1 MWLGSPKS
9 RSLLLK
15 SSSRLRPVPYA
26 HIHRG
31 DTSAMADTD
40 VEMTTAGEAV
50 PQATT
55 QTTENV
61 PAPSPSLYIKNLNE
75 KIKLDVLKK
84 SLRTI
89 FGQYGEVLDIVAHSN
104 IRMRGQAFVI
114 FGDKDVATKAMSEV
128 QGFPLYGKPMVI
140 QYSKSKSDIHAKKD
154 GEFEEHYKRRMLTK
168 EKFANEFKPKKRQA
182 MLFAKQQQKMQEQQR
197 ILEEQQQLLLQQQ
210 QLSQQGP
217 YGHLQAGAAGAAG
230 AAAVPGAAIGG
241 VPMIPDEYLPRNSI
255 LFLQNLP
262 HDVQESQLVSL
273 FQQYPGFKEVR
284 TVPGKSGIAF
294 VEYDNEYY
302 SAAAKTALA
311 DYQIAPEHKMKVTF
325 ARK

>member
-1 MWLGSPKS
+1 
-9 RSLLLK
+9 
-15 SSSRLRPVPYA
+15 
-26 HIHRG
+26 
-31 DTSAMADTD
+31 MAE
-40 VEMTTAGEAV
+40 VEMTMAPEAD
-50 PQATT
+50 PTSETDNTIAS
-55 QTTENV
+55 
-61 PAPSPSLYIKNLNE
+61 SPTLYIKNLNE
-75 KIKLDVLKK
+75 KIKLEVLKK

-89 FGQYGEVLDIVAHSN
+89 FGQYGDILDIVAHSN

-114 FGDKDVATKAMSEV
+114 FEDTEVSTKAMAEV

-140 QYSKSKSDIHAKKD
+140 QYSKNKSDIHAKQD
-154 GEFEEHYKRRMLTK
+154 GEFEEHHKNRLLRK
-168 EKFANEFKPKKRQA
+168 ENFANDFKPRRRQA
-182 MLFAKQQQKMQEQQR
+182 MLLAKQQQKAQEQR
-197 ILEEQQQLLLQQQ
+197 LLEEQQQLLQQQ
-210 QLSQQGP
+210 QLAQQASYLHHPGVMP
-217 YGHLQAGAAGAAG
+217 GAAGAVGAG
-230 AAAVPGAAIGG
+230 AAVGG

-262 HDVQESQLVSL
+262 HDIAESQLVSL

-311 DYQIAPEHKMKVTF
+311 DYQIAPEHQMKVTF

>member
-1 MWLGSPKS
+1 MEDVTMTEQ
-9 RSLLLK
+9 
-15 SSSRLRPVPYA
+15 RP
-26 HIHRG
+26 
-31 DTSAMADTD
+31 DQDETMAQPA
-40 VEMTTAGEAV
+40 VAVGEATA
-50 PQATT
+50 ATT
-55 QTTENV
+55 EI
-61 PAPSPSLYIKNLNE
+61 APDASPSLYIKNLNE

-84 SLRTI
+84 SLRAI

-114 FGDKDVATKAMSEV
+114 FEDSETATKAMSEV
-128 QGFPLYGKPMVI
+128 QSFPLYGKPMVI
-140 QYSKSKSDIHAKKD
+140 QYSKNKSDIHAKKD
-154 GEFEEHYKRRMLTK
+154 GTFEQHHSERLLRK
-168 EKFANEFKPKKRQA
+168 EKFANDFKPKKIQA
-182 MLFAKQQQKMQEQQR
+182 RLQAKKQALALEQQKLAEQHQQQ
-197 ILEEQQQLLLQQQ
+197 LLQQQ
-210 QLSQQGP
+210 QMAMHGGRLP
-217 YGHLQAGAAGAAG
+217 AG
-230 AAAVPGAAIGG
+230 AVPGSAGAN
-241 VPMIPDEYLPRNSI
+241 VPMVPDEYLPRNSI

-262 HDVQESQLVSL
+262 HDIAEAQLVSL

>member
-1 MWLGSPKS
+1 
-9 RSLLLK
+9 
-15 SSSRLRPVPYA
+15 
-26 HIHRG
+26 
-31 DTSAMADTD
+31 MADTD

-140 QYSKSKSDIHAKKD
+140 QYSKK
-154 GEFEEHYKRRMLTK
+154 
-168 EKFANEFKPKKRQA
+168 KFANEFKPKKRQA

>member
-1 MWLGSPKS
+1 
-9 RSLLLK
+9 
-15 SSSRLRPVPYA
+15 
-26 HIHRG
+26 
-31 DTSAMADTD
+31 MAD
-40 VEMTTAGEAV
+40 VEMAETAA
-50 PQATT
+50 PAAPAPA
-55 QTTENV
+55 QTDNS

-84 SLRTI
+84 SLRAI
-89 FGQYGEVLDIVAHSN
+89 FGQYGDVLDIVAHSN
-104 IRMRGQAFVI
+104 VRMRGQAFVI
-114 FGDKDVATKAMSEV
+114 FDNKDIATKALTEV

-140 QYSKSKSDIHAKKD
+140 QYSKNKSDIHAKKD
-154 GEFEEHYKRRMLTK
+154 GEYEEHYKRRLAAK
-168 EKFANEFKPKKRQA
+168 EKFANDFKPKKRQA
-182 MLFAKQQQKMQEQQR
+182 MLLAKQQQKAQEQQR
-197 ILEEQQQLLLQQQ
+197 LLEEQQQRMLQQ
-210 QLSQQGP
+210 QLSQQSLYPNHPATIPTG
-217 YGHLQAGAAGAAG
+217 GAA
-230 AAAVPGAAIGG
+230 

-262 HDVQESQLVSL
+262 HDIAESQLVSL

-311 DYQIAPEHKMKVTF
+311 EYEIAPEHKMKVTF

>member
-1 MWLGSPKS
+1 
-9 RSLLLK
+9 
-15 SSSRLRPVPYA
+15 
-26 HIHRG
+26 
-31 DTSAMADTD
+31 MAD
-40 VEMTTAGEAV
+40 VEMVETTAPAA
-50 PQATT
+50 PAPA
-55 QTTENV
+55 QTDNS

-84 SLRTI
+84 SLRAI
-89 FGQYGEVLDIVAHSN
+89 FGQYGDVLDIVAHSN

-114 FGDKDVATKAMSEV
+114 FDNKDIATKALTEV

-140 QYSKSKSDIHAKKD
+140 QYSKNKSDIHAKKD
-154 GEFEEHYKRRMLTK
+154 GEYDEHYKRRLATK
-168 EKFANEFKPKKRQA
+168 EKFANDFKPKKRQA
-182 MLFAKQQQKMQEQQR
+182 MLLAKQQQKAQEQQR
-197 ILEEQQQLLLQQQ
+197 LLEEQQQRMLQQ
-210 QLSQQGP
+210 QLSQQSLYPNHPSTIPAG
-217 YGHLQAGAAGAAG
+217 GAA
-230 AAAVPGAAIGG
+230 

-262 HDVQESQLVSL
+262 HDIAESQLVSL

-311 DYQIAPEHKMKVTF
+311 EYEISPEHKMKVTF

>member
-1 MWLGSPKS
+1 
-9 RSLLLK
+9 
-15 SSSRLRPVPYA
+15 
-26 HIHRG
+26 
-31 DTSAMADTD
+31 MADT
-40 VEMTTAGEAV
+40 EMTQAPPAAEDSTMDSVTAT
-50 PQATT
+50 PQT
-55 QTTENV
+55 
-61 PAPSPSLYIKNLNE
+61 PAPASTPTLYIKNLNE

-84 SLRTI
+84 SLKAL

-114 FGDKDVATKAMSEV
+114 FEDKDVAAKAMSEV
-128 QGFPLYGKPMVI
+128 QGFPLYNKPMII
-140 QYSKSKSDIHAKKD
+140 QFSKSKSDIHAKKD
-154 GEFEEHYKRRMLTK
+154 GDFEEHHKKRLQTK
-168 EKFANEFKPKKRQA
+168 EQFANEFKPKVRAAKLR
-182 MLFAKQQQKMQEQQR
+182 AKQQQLAQEQQR
-197 ILEEQQQLLLQQQ
+197 LMEEQQQLMQQQ
-210 QLSQQGP
+210 QLAQQSQHP
-217 YGHLQAGAAGAAG
+217 HAYPPSAGA
-230 AAAVPGAAIGG
+230 PGAGGMAGG
-241 VPMIPDEYLPRNSI
+241 VPMVPDEYLPRNSI

-262 HDVQESQLVSL
+262 HDLQESQLVSV

>member
-1 MWLGSPKS
+1 
-9 RSLLLK
+9 
-15 SSSRLRPVPYA
+15 
-26 HIHRG
+26 
-31 DTSAMADTD
+31 MADT
-40 VEMTTAGEAV
+40 EMTEATPITTAPASVTEQSQQPG
-50 PQATT
+50 P
-55 QTTENV
+55 TENT
-61 PAPSPSLYIKNLNE
+61 PASNPSLYIKNLNE

-84 SLRTI
+84 SLKTI
-89 FGQYGEVLDIVAHSN
+89 FGQYGEVLNIVAHSN

-114 FGDKDVATKAMSEV
+114 FENEDAATKALSEV
-128 QGFPLYGKPMVI
+128 QSFPLYGKPMVI
-140 QYSKSKSDIHAKKD
+140 QFAKTKSDIHAKRD
-154 GEFEEHYKRRMLTK
+154 GNYEEHYKQRMARK
-168 EKFANEFKPKKRQA
+168 EKFANEFKPRRRQA
-182 MLFAKQQQKMQEQQR
+182 MLLAKQQQKALEQQR

-210 QLSQQGP
+210 MVQQAQYAQQHGGVLP
-217 YGHLQAGAAGAAG
+217 GAAAGA
-230 AAAVPGAAIGG
+230 

-262 HDVQESQLVSL
+262 HDIAESQLVSL

-311 DYQIAPEHKMKVTF
+311 DYQIDPEHKMKVTF